1 MISEVLWADDETF
14 FCEMQKGFLFVC
26 FCFCFFSTEM
36 VIFDSWRFCG
46 EIWLSV
52 FLRNFNLSLQEAKKN
67 LFPLNA

>member
-1 MISEVLWADDETF
+1 MISDVTF
-14 FCEMQKGFLFVC
+14 FCETQKGFLFV
-26 FCFCFFSTEM
+26 FVFSTEM

-52 FLRNFNLSLQEAKKN
+52 LLRNFNISLEGAKKN